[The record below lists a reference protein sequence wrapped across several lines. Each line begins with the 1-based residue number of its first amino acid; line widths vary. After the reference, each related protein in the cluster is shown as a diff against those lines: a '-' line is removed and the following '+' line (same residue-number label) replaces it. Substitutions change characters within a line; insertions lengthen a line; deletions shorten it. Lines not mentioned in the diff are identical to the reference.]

1 MIRLATLTALSLA
14 GLTAIPAEAQTRT
27 VRRNGE
33 VLILMCARGAILMAT
48 SCRSAQ

>member
-1 MIRLATLTALSLA
+1 MIRLATWTALSLA

-33 VLILMCARGAILMAT
+33 VPPAEL
-48 SCRSAQ
+48 S